1 MDVPFKDK
9 AGLPKAAPSSA
20 GEANGHQVE
29 YTLGEQIGFYLR
41 QANQRHVAIF
51 ASLMAE
57 KLTTTQWA
65 ALVKLKD
72 LQPCSQGNLGRETA
86 MDMATIKGV
95 VDRLVKRGLAHVPEN
110 RLVFPGLTVRD
121 NLVLGAWSRPRNA
134 PLDDVLELFP
144 RLVTRLGQT
153 AGSLSGGEQ
162 QMLAIGRALMSRPT
176 VLILDEPSIG
186 LAPRIVIEI
195 MDVLARLRDS
205 EGLAILLVE
214 QNLSAAFRVADRAVV
229 VTHGRVALEGEP
241 EQLMRAPEV
250 RDVYFGGL
258 DAAAG

>member
-1 MDVPFKDK
+1 MSLEVVDAVSGYGRLRVIDGLSCEVP
-9 AGLPKAAPSSA
+9 AASIVA
-20 GEANGHQVE
+20 VVGANGAGKS
-29 YTLGEQIGFYLR
+29 TLLRAIDGLIPLWTGDIQLDGESIAG
-41 QANQRHVAIF
+41 IPT
-51 ASLMAE
+51 E
-57 KLTTTQWA
+57 
-65 ALVKLKD
+65 
-72 LQPCSQGNLGRETA
+72 
-86 MDMATIKGV
+86 
-95 VDRLVKRGLAHVPEN
+95 RLVKRGLAHVPEN